1 MHTHIGAIGLGTAF
15 LFTVLA
21 GTLWRL
27 LAIHAIASKG
37 STLPKVGRA
46 MLFQY

>member
-1 MHTHIGAIGLGTAF
+1 MHTHIGAIAFVAAF
-15 LFTVLA
+15 LYIVLA

-27 LAIHAIASKG
+27 GASHLVASQSKALQNLG
-37 STLPKVGRA
+37 KA